1 MKNIIFD
8 VGNVILNFDR
18 KEVLPRF
25 TDDIK
30 VQEFIEENVINSPE
44 WLGYGLLD
52 IGYITREEMISQI
65 QDRTNHKYEK
75 ETEEFIINFPN
86 YLNLYSEVI
95 NLIKRLK
102 NNGYN
107 IYLLSNMSSYVYNSI
122 KDSELFNYLDGYVLS
137 YQEHK
142 IKPYKSIYNTLIDKY
157 NLDVNNSLFVDD
169 NLKNIETANELGIL
183 GLKVEPDNYD
193 SIIEVLKEKG
203 ISID

>member
-122 KDSELFNYLDGYVLS
+122 KDSELFNYLDWYVLS
-137 YQEHK
+137 YKEHK

>member
-169 NLKNIETANELGIL
+169 DLKNIETANELGIL